1 MSAHASPDI
10 VTDGLVL
17 CLDAA
22 DKKSLLAP
30 PTTNLANNSNGT
42 IDWATSNLVGTR
54 TQSTV
59 DANAYHY
66 RFVLDKGTNS
76 NIQFRLAIDHT
87 NLTDGETYII
97 SFKYK
102 IISGSGTF
110 KVTDFCDSSVTRV
123 TTDIGDGWY
132 YETGYASRSS
142 YNETY
147 DFFDFSATDNM
158 TVDVK
163 EVQVEHTSASSPL
176 ATPFVSY
183 QRKWKNRTGIN
194 DGTFFNMNDQSNFS
208 SNNRGELSFD
218 GTNEYFSL
226 GSNVTVSPVG
236 FTVMM
241 AIDVNDSQSSS
252 SWNYWFVQTANDGH
266 KYEFGKY
273 GAGGNSFS
281 FKDNFNTSQSSKSV
295 SLSPGFSILHFGT
308 TSSSYSFS
316 SINGEAKALSNG
328 SSGWTGGNDINFD
341 EFFRGGS
348 SYFGAK
354 IANMLIYNKE
364 LSQKEILQNFK
375 ATKSKFNL

>member
-1 MSAHASPDI
+1 MSAHANPDI

-22 DKKSLLAP
+22 DSKSYP
-30 PTTNLANNSNGT
+30 
-42 IDWATSNLVGTR
+42 
-54 TQSTV
+54 
-59 DANAYHY
+59 
-66 RFVLDKGTNS
+66 
-76 NIQFRLAIDHT
+76 
-87 NLTDGETYII
+87 
-97 SFKYK
+97 
-102 IISGSGTF
+102 GSGTTWTNRVEQGNNGTLVNGPTF
-110 KVTDFCDSSVTRV
+110 DSSN
-123 TTDIGDGWY
+123 GG
-132 YETGYASRSS
+132 S
-142 YNETY
+142 
-147 DFFDFSATDNM
+147 
-158 TVDVK
+158 
-163 EVQVEHTSASSPL
+163 
-176 ATPFVSY
+176 
-183 QRKWKNRTGIN
+183 
-194 DGTFFNMNDQSNFS
+194 
-208 SNNRGELSFD
+208 LSFD
-218 GTNEYFSL
+218 GANQYFSL
-226 GSNVTVSPVG
+226 GSNVAVSPVG

-252 SWNYWFVQTANDGH
+252 SWNYWFMQVANDGH

-273 GAGGNSFS
+273 GAGGNSFL

-341 EFFRGGS
+341 EFFRAGS

-354 IANMLIYNKE
+354 IANILIYNKE

>member
-22 DKKSLLAP
+22 DKKSLSAP

-42 IDWATSNLVGTR
+42 IGWVTSNLIGTR

-66 RFVLDKGTNS
+66 RLVLDKGTNS

-110 KVTDFCDSSVTRV
+110 MVSDFCDQSVTRV

-142 YNETY
+142 YSETY
-147 DFFDFSATDNM
+147 DFFDFYVADNM

-163 EVQVEHTSASSPL
+163 EIQVEHTSASSPL

-226 GSNVTVSPVG
+226 DSNVTVSPVG

-252 SWNYWFVQTANDGH
+252 HWNYWFMQNPAGSH

-273 GAGGNSFS
+273 GVGGNQFQ
-281 FKDNFNTSQSSKSV
+281 FKDNINSSESSRNV
-295 SLSPGFSILHFGT
+295 SLSAGFSILHFGT
-308 TSSSYSFS
+308 TSSSYSFT
-316 SINGEAKALSNG
+316 SINGEAKVLS
-328 SSGWTGGNDINFD
+328 SSSGGWTGGDDINFD
-341 EFFRGGS
+341 EFFKGGS
-348 SYFGAK
+348 TYFGAK